1 MGHEDRGIQCGTTST
16 GSSGTEATEYRTY
29 FFSDFDGTVTSIK
42 DANPLDLWSSDNDD
56 FKINDYYY
64 GISQYYLRM
73 AATTILVGDKFQF
86 REVTNEVQWNNV
98 SDYRFKTGDTISVY
112 RMQQS
117 DSLAISWDWAEDRTL
132 LGATQLV
139 TSALAASAAMLLLH
153 TF

>member
-1 MGHEDRGIQCGTTST
+1 
-16 GSSGTEATEYRTY
+16 
-29 FFSDFDGTVTSIK
+29 
-42 DANPLDLWSSDNDD
+42 
-56 FKINDYYY
+56 
-64 GISQYYLRM
+64 M

-139 TSALAASAAMLLLH
+139 TSAIAASVAMLLLH